1 MSNLIDPT
9 IWAIPLVDGDT
20 LFMDNSSQER
30 TMTCPRSAGFYTC
43 HVREGNRPKPA
54 LEFGKIIH
62 KILEERYR
70 NHGIYCDA
78 SCVQSMVN
86 VATEQFTTY
95 EPDPSDFRN
104 YGTAIDFVKKYTTQ
118 YALEDFELV
127 RFTDGTPF
135 VEQKFALPL
144 GIVPINT
151 LLWVRDTI
159 TGEVTQKF
167 VHDLKIVQK
176 GKIDLC
182 YRREGRLYGLDHKT
196 TSMMGPSFFN
206 EFELASQIHGYS
218 WAIEHLVGELPS
230 GFVINGLGLRKPTP
244 FGKSHEYIRHT
255 VAIQPGLVLEW
266 IHDTLHIVREFVL
279 QCAAGY
285 LPKHTKWCV
294 GKYGACEYKP
304 VCGMPDWQQRMMSL
318 YSNEYRAVTWDPLTE
333 S

>member
-1 MSNLIDPT
+1 
-9 IWAIPLVDGDT
+9 
-20 LFMDNSSQER
+20 
-30 TMTCPRSAGFYTC
+30 MTCPRAAGFYTC
-43 HVREGNRPKPA
+43 HAREGNRPKAA

-78 SCVQSMVN
+78 TCVQAMVN
-86 VATEQFTTY
+86 VATTEFAKY

-104 YGTAIDFVKKYTTQ
+104 YGTAIAFIKKYTEQ

-127 RFTDGTPF
+127 RFADGTPF

-144 GIVPINT
+144 GVIPINT
-151 LLWVRDTI
+151 LVWTRDTT
-159 TGEVTQKF
+159 TGLLAQVF
-167 VHDLKIVQK
+167 IRNLKVIQK
-176 GKIDLC
+176 GKIDLG
-182 YRREGRLYGLDHKT
+182 YTRESRIYGLDHKS
-196 TSMMGPSFFN
+196 TSMMGPTFFN

-218 WAIEHLVGELPS
+218 WAIKQLVGELPA
-230 GFVINGLGLRKPTP
+230 GFVINGLGFRKPTP
-244 FGKSHEYIRHT
+244 SGKPLEFVRHT
-255 VAIQPGLVLEW
+255 VAIQQGLVDEW
-266 IHDTLHIVREFVL
+266 VHDTLHIVREWVL

-318 YSNEYRAVTWDPLTE
+318 FSNEYRQVTWDPLTE